1 MSTDKSNK
9 IILKNAI
16 SEEIATEVRQAFLK
30 ADYDKITQE
39 RTNHYRRDLLHPP
52 KFPEI
57 NEIYTA
63 EFYRSNYL
71 EKSDL
76 IKNCFQNHIK
86 PLIEQHSKK
95 IITTADLRVYKM
107 LEGGHYRI
115 HKDNWMAK
123 IGFIWYLSQNWKWD
137 WGGLLIDLDTND
149 ENYANVTIPEFNQ
162 LVIMHHQSEVPHLVT
177 QVTSYAREPRL
188 TLVGF
193 LN

>member
-1 MSTDKSNK
+1 MITDKSNK
-9 IILKNAI
+9 IVLKNAVP
-16 SEEIATEVRQAFLK
+16 EEIATEVRQAFLN

-39 RTNHYRRDLLHPP
+39 RTNHYRRELLNPP
-52 KFPEI
+52 KFPDA

-76 IKNCFQNHIK
+76 IKNCFQNYIK

-95 IITTADLRVYKM
+95 TITTADLRVYKM

-115 HKDNWMAK
+115 HKDNWMATT
-123 IGFIWYLSQNWKWD
+123 GFVWYLNKDWKWD
-137 WGGLLIDLDTND
+137 WGGLLIDLDMNN
-149 ENYANVTIPEFNQ
+149 ENYANITIPEFNQ
-162 LVIMHHQSEVPHLVT
+162 LVIMNHQSEVPHLVT
-177 QVTSYAREPRL
+177 QVTSYAQEPRL

>member
-1 MSTDKSNK
+1 MITDKSNK
-9 IILKNAI
+9 IVLKNAVPD
-16 SEEIATEVRQAFLK
+16 EIAIEVRQEFLK

-39 RTNHYRRDLLHPP
+39 RTNHYRRELLNPP
-52 KFPEI
+52 KFPGA

-76 IKNCFQNHIK
+76 IKNCFQNYIK

-95 IITTADLRVYKM
+95 TITTADLRVYKM

-115 HKDNWMAK
+115 HKDNWMATT
-123 IGFIWYLSQNWKWD
+123 GFVWYLNKDWKWD
-137 WGGLLIDLDTND
+137 WGGLLIDLDMNN
-149 ENYANVTIPEFNQ
+149 ENYANITIPEFNQ
-162 LVIMHHQSEVPHLVT
+162 LVIMNHQSEVPHLVT
-177 QVTSYAREPRL
+177 QVTSYAQEPRL